1 MDERIS
7 NLESGDGGETK
18 KPAEPEPILTC
29 VQCSFEYLES
39 ENAGICMYFHQIYN
53 TSQTLSAEG
62 SCHYHNGTLKGMGWD
77 YKYTCCDKKSRNY
90 DAAKTIPG
98 CVKGKHRS
106 QHHTDY
112 GYSAYIFYMQN
123 QVRER
128 SKICVMS

>member
-7 NLESGDGGETK
+7 NLESSDGAESK

-39 ENAGICMYFHQIYN
+39 ENAGTRMQLQLFIICVL
-53 TSQTLSAEG
+53 SLSAEG
-62 SCHYHNGTLKGMGWD
+62 SCHYHNGALKGMGWD

-98 CVKGKHRS
+98 CTKGKHRS

-128 SKICVMS
+128 TKIYLMS